1 MKKLHKGNYVQLKF
15 FTCLQHPPSQ
25 RRTINVY
32 DLSKPFGS
40 IQTDPSSLD
49 HINHQTLCTNHLLS
63 SSDARWVLNSRD
75 KFHIF
80 GRCQCSS
87 WPKIRNFVKIN
98 GSLLLF
104 WAYILLHY
112 PNPYVSSLPRIL
124 QQAQLCIQVSDF
136 HSASWYIEY
145 ITEFTF
151 LGPRDIAVANFRLP
165 YFWNSSIKR
174 KTFPW
179 VASKL
184 HPVPPLQAPQMGWRT
199 SETPQQLRVSLA
211 TAAEGRA
218 EHKQQTSRTMV
229 FPGKPPALLAIFPMI
244 HWHEGPRWKLI
255 FNKIQQKPLFR
266 LNTMCLYSFQ
276 WKARHVNKLIYCPSH
291 CT

>member
-151 LGPRDIAVANFRLP
+151 SGPQDIAVANFRLP
-165 YFWNSSIKR
+165 NFWNASIKH

-184 HPVPPLQAPQMGWRT
+184 HPVPPSKLHRWAEGHQKHPSNSVSPW
-199 SETPQQLRVSLA
+199 PQQLRAGQSIS
-211 TAAEGRA
+211 
-218 EHKQQTSRTMV
+218 SR
-229 FPGKPPALLAIFPMI
+229 PHRPWSSQASPQHCWP
-244 HWHEGPRWKLI
+244 
-255 FNKIQQKPLFR
+255 
-266 LNTMCLYSFQ
+266 SFL
-276 WKARHVNKLIYCPSH
+276 WFTDMKGHVEN
-291 CT
+291 